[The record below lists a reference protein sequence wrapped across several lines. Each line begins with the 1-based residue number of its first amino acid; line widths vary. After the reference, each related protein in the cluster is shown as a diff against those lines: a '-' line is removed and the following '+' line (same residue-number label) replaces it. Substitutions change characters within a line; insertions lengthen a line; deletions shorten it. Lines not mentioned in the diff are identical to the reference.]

1 MQAKRRKQVE
11 ASSAFLANLQRFST
25 LISKKTNLLSIKGNE
40 EKEKRSEFRGFVMV
54 IGPSR
59 IQFGLQLY
67 QEFPK
72 LDDTESSYQLIKT
85 KIPFEK
91 ETRHRLYFSIKEE
104 KKQQQKQQQQLT
116 RRNARQHR
124 AYDAFYPP
132 IQA

>member
-1 MQAKRRKQVE
+1 MQGKRRKQVE
-11 ASSAFLANLQRFST
+11 ANSAFLANLQRFST

-54 IGPSR
+54 IGPSG

-72 LDDTESSYQLIKT
+72 LDDTKSSYQLIKT

-91 ETRHRLYFSIKEE
+91 ETRHRLYLFHEKD
-104 KKQQQKQQQQLT
+104 KKQQQQQQLT
-116 RRNARQHR
+116 RRNARQQR
-124 AYDAFYPP
+124 AYDAFLTPT
-132 IQA
+132 QA